1 MRMTSRGVRPR
12 RGAWGLGSRTVK
24 ATAAAC
30 LAGLTLAAAAPPAAQ
45 AYLCGDATPPSM
57 TRQLSGISPD
67 ECRVPEQ
74 LRRDRPKE
82 RTEKK
87 GSMSTLTV
95 FVVAVVAVLLI
106 PIGRNGLPHGGD
118 PFGRDL
124 DELQMKPR
132 IK

>member
-1 MRMTSRGVRPR
+1 MSSRGVRPR

-30 LAGLTLAAAAPPAAQ
+30 LAGLTLAAAAPPTAD
-45 AYLCGDATPPSM
+45 AYLCGDGMPPSA

-74 LRRDRPKE
+74 LRRERAGDRGEK
-82 RTEKK
+82 KK
-87 GSMSTLTV
+87 GSMGTLTV
-95 FVVAVVAVLLI
+95 FIVAVVAVLLI

-118 PFGRDL
+118 PFGRHL
-124 DELQMKPR
+124 DELQTKPR
-132 IK
+132 IR